1 MCKLCTLGR
10 HLYNSQQ
17 FVGQTYPSQQDIIC
31 HINTDCICFIQ
42 VLTLFPSQNKKNVKK
57 KDKRVKVSFE
67 LRVGKRF

>member
-1 MCKLCTLGR
+1 MCKLCTLGH

-42 VLTLFPSQNKKNVKK
+42 VLTLFPSQKK
-57 KDKRVKVSFE
+57 KKEKKKTNE
-67 LRVGKRF
+67 LK

>member
-17 FVGQTYPSQQDIIC
+17 FVEQTYPSQQDIIC

-42 VLTLFPSQNKKNVKK
+42 VLTLFPCQKK
-57 KDKRVKVSFE
+57 KEKKDINE
-67 LRVGKRF
+67 LK